1 MKNFNMFDWI
11 TLAILIIG
19 GISWGL
25 IGVFGFDVVSALFG
39 NMTTL
44 TRVIYSIVGLSGLYV
59 MYLVSAKLD

>member
-19 GISWGL
+19 GLSWGL

>member
-1 MKNFNMFDWI
+1 MFDWI